1 MSDLNAAAH
10 GKLLVVK
17 DLCTHFFLTEGIVR
31 AVDGVNF
38 TIHKGRTLG
47 VVGES
52 GCGKSVTARS
62 IMNMIKLPGKTVG
75 GQVIYHREEKGDA
88 GSVIEEIDV
97 LELRPMGNE
106 MRRIRGGEFA
116 MIFQEPRASLSP
128 VHTVGTQIIEGMM
141 IHLDIKAD
149 EARRRAI
156 ELLDRVSIPKPEER
170 IDSYAHQLSGGM
182 CQRAMISLA
191 LACQPALLIAD
202 EPTTALDVTTEAQI
216 LDLMRELQDMYDTAI
231 MYITH
236 NLAVVAEIAQDVMV
250 MYMGKDVELAPVDDL
265 FYDPRHPYTQALL
278 QSIPRIDQEQDML
291 AVMRGTVPDPY
302 ALPKGCPFHPRCE
315 SRMPIC
321 SEDRIVPTVDVA
333 PGHSVR
339 CYLYV

>member
-1 MSDLNAAAH
+1 MSDLNAAGD
-10 GKLLVVK
+10 GKLLEVR
-17 DLCTHFFLTEGIVR
+17 DLRTHFFLTEGIVR

-38 TIHKGRTLG
+38 TIHKGRALG

-62 IMNMIKLPGKTVG
+62 VMNMIRLPGKTVG
-75 GQVIYHREEKGDA
+75 GQVIYHRQRRGDP
-88 GSVIEEIDV
+88 SVSEQVDI
-97 LELRPMGNE
+97 LKLRPMGE
-106 MRRIRGGEFA
+106 RMRSIRGGEFT

-141 IHLDIKAD
+141 LHLDIKAD

-156 ELLDRVSIPKPEER
+156 ELLERVNIPRPEER
-170 IDSYAHQLSGGM
+170 IDAYAHQLSGGM
-182 CQRAMISLA
+182 CQRAMIALS
-191 LACQPALLIAD
+191 LACQPRLLIAD

-216 LDLMRELQDMYDTAI
+216 LDLMRELQDLYDTSI

-236 NLAVVAEIAQDVMV
+236 NLAVVAEIAQEVMV
-250 MYMGKDVELAPVDDL
+250 MYMGKDVELASVDDL
-265 FYDPRHPYTQALL
+265 FFDPKHPYTRALL
-278 QSIPRIDQEQDML
+278 ESIPRIDEEKEML

-315 SRMPIC
+315 FRMPVC
-321 SEDRIVPTVDVA
+321 SEDRPVPTITVG
-333 PGHSVR
+333 PGHLVR